1 MDSESSSSDDDEIL
15 QDMLLE
21 QLSAKEKHTLHNYNL
36 ESLHHNEYIT
46 LHLEFKK
53 LDKMD
58 FLHDFTSL
66 VRLDLNN
73 NLIQMIWGLEH
84 MTNLTWLNLS
94 CNRIKNIEGLESLL
108 KLEVLNLSNNKISL
122 IKNMDTLEN
131 LTHFFISKN
140 LIRERET
147 VLYLR
152 RFKRLFK
159 LSIGGNPFTENDH
172 HSFYIAAFLPSVTL
186 LDNILISPKM
196 REEATIQY
204 KFELKKFKLQELQEQ
219 QAEGFEENQEALLKV
234 HEDAVV
240 DNTVSGSCH
249 SKLPDDAQATRP
261 GCLSGVAPT
270 LQTYPLFSLLMY
282 YFIKLQKL
290 TKSFKFL
297 DFALTAESQMVEL
310 CSQIF
315 AIDSDEYKQLET
327 ELNSFF
333 CGQIETETYYQ
344 QRALKILG
352 EFEELHTQ
360 SEMEIKKLQDR
371 DLLKIKISDFTD
383 EISQLCKKLLT
394 LEFELVRNL
403 DDNIKKLDSSISDM
417 LFTGNDSASN
427 GDLPETMDDAE
438 DQTVPQVSDLKA
450 ALIKEIQ
457 EKEEKRN
464 RVRISDIS
472 RYIDYLMKQLEDY
485 FRGLVIK

>member
-270 LQTYPLFSLLMY
+270 LQTYPL
-282 YFIKLQKL
+282 
-290 TKSFKFL
+290 
-297 DFALTAESQMVEL
+297 QMVEL